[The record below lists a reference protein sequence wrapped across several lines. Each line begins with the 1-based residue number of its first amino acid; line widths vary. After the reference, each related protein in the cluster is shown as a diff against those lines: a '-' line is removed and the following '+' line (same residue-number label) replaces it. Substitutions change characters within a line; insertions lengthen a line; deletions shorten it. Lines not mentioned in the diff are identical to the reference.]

1 MVKPA
6 IDITDVKAVL
16 FDLGGTLIEYV
27 NNPSPDAYRKF
38 QKMLLSTGSND
49 VQISY
54 PDFRMIIERYWI
66 TMQDEFYSADL
77 NLEITDFNQ
86 AFFSQLGFP
95 DESAKRL
102 AKPFDDLI
110 FELELDCTIAI
121 DGAIELLDF
130 LKNNGYKIG
139 LVSNAS
145 HSENRL
151 RQLMREVGIEDY
163 FETVVIS
170 SVMGIRKPDP
180 RIFLKALDDL
190 GVNPADALYIGDREE
205 YDAVGAMNVGM
216 RFVIVGE
223 DFSLNTLLNAFKEQ

>member
-1 MVKPA
+1 MIKPA
-6 IDITDVKAVL
+6 IDITGIKAVL
-16 FDLGGTLIEYV
+16 FDLGGTLIEYI
-27 NNPSPDAYRKF
+27 NNPSPDVYRKF
-38 QKMLLSTGSND
+38 QNQLTDGD
-49 VQISY
+49 PQISY
-54 PDFRMIIERYWI
+54 PDFRMIIERYWV

-77 NLEITDFNQ
+77 NLKITDFNQ
-86 AFFSQLGFP
+86 TFFAQLGFS

-102 AKPFDDLI
+102 ATPFDDLI

-151 RQLMREVGIEDY
+151 RLLMRKVGIEDY

-190 GVNPADALYIGDREE
+190 GVQASEALYIGDREE
-205 YDAVGAMNVGM
+205 YDAVGAMNAGM
-216 RFVIVGE
+216 RFVIVG
-223 DFSLNTLLNAFKEQ
+223 DDLSLTTLISVFS